1 MGNCSNCA
9 FCTEDENNSL
19 ENSLKISKD
28 SILGFYSQSTPKDT
42 ICCCKT
48 RPLKDHL
55 LLETMKLNSRE
66 KKIFEKKI
74 SMNSYKS
81 NGIIRKTDGLINST
95 YNLMI
100 RPTTEKL
107 DFSDISL
114 SISNKLFI
122 NEIEIPPEKKYKI
135 TSTIGH
141 GSYGDVFL
149 AYNIYTKQKVAI
161 KKIYK
166 SNDEILNDGVI
177 LDEIEIL
184 KSLSHPDIVKIIE
197 FYGTE
202 DAYYIINEY
211 CSGGELFDKVKTDLS
226 ETQISV
232 IFKQILS
239 GLSYL
244 HSNNIVHRDLKL
256 ENILIS
262 DKEYVEM
269 TGEDYFDIK
278 IIDFGNARIFD
289 KTLSTDSIV
298 GSSYYI
304 APEVFQKKYNKQCD
318 LWSAGVIL
326 YILIV
331 GSPPFDGVSEKR
343 IFSSIKTGVFDKNN
357 KRWNEASFEVKDLI
371 SKLLVYDPNKR
382 LTANEAMEHPWFKKT
397 NSNILYYNIPKYEI
411 FQCIQNIL
419 SYNINSKF
427 EELVLAYIVHN
438 LPDNKETKTA
448 IKLFKLVNAN
458 GNGKMKKD
466 ELKNTLLNFV
476 SEQYLS
482 NFDQIFNSLDGKNHG
497 DIEYDEFLR
506 AALDRKKL
514 LTDDNLKYA
523 FHFFDKENN
532 GFITKDQLKLFFD
545 NPSMDEQLFTRF
557 FEDIDI
563 NKDGKI
569 DFQEFKNMMLYD

>member
-1 MGNCSNCA
+1 M
-9 FCTEDENNSL
+9 
-19 ENSLKISKD
+19 
-28 SILGFYSQSTPKDT
+28 
-42 ICCCKT
+42 
-48 RPLKDHL
+48 
-55 LLETMKLNSRE
+55 
-66 KKIFEKKI
+66 
-74 SMNSYKS
+74 
-81 NGIIRKTDGLINST
+81 
-95 YNLMI
+95 
-100 RPTTEKL
+100 
-107 DFSDISL
+107 
-114 SISNKLFI
+114 
-122 NEIEIPPEKKYKI
+122 
-135 TSTIGH
+135 
-141 GSYGDVFL
+141 
-149 AYNIYTKQKVAI
+149 
-161 KKIYK
+161 
-166 SNDEILNDGVI
+166 
-177 LDEIEIL
+177 
-184 KSLSHPDIVKIIE
+184 
-197 FYGTE
+197 
-202 DAYYIINEY
+202 
-211 CSGGELFDKVKTDLS
+211 
-226 ETQISV
+226 
-232 IFKQILS
+232 
-239 GLSYL
+239 
-244 HSNNIVHRDLKL
+244 
-256 ENILIS
+256 
-262 DKEYVEM
+262 
-269 TGEDYFDIK
+269 
-278 IIDFGNARIFD
+278 
-289 KTLSTDSIV
+289 
-298 GSSYYI
+298 
-304 APEVFQKKYNKQCD
+304 
-318 LWSAGVIL
+318 

-331 GSPPFDGVSEKR
+331 GSPPFEGVSEKR

-382 LTANEAMEHPWFKKT
+382 LTANEAIEHPWFKKT

-497 DIEYDEFLR
+497 YIEYDEFLR

-532 GFITKDQLKLFFD
+532 GFMTKDQLKLFFD